1 MFLPGAL
8 YATSDMNLVN
18 VAVHG
23 GHRLL
28 YIGDSFE
35 MPKEINFVDAVAFT
49 PNYKTMCAIIENNT
63 QMMQQFY
70 YENLSAGPA
79 QELFAIILA
88 VLRKGVNI
96 TMFFPPDSLQLQYPT
111 LLLQYIEQVLGIQT
125 GTDKILPAYNENY
138 NVKNMRLMYIFKLI
152 SWKEMLLVCEEVDPL
167 LMQRFKEDL
176 CPIYGLDQN
185 ISDLDMM
192 NEIEKIKK
200 HLQNELQK
208 PARLFSR
215 VEENK

>member
-8 YATSDMNLVN
+8 YATSDMNVVN

-152 SWKEMLLVCEEVDPL
+152 NWKEMLLVCEEVDPL

>member
-8 YATSDMNLVN
+8 YATSDMNVVN

-88 VLRKGVNI
+88 VLRQAVNI
-96 TMFFPPDSLQLQYPT
+96 TMFFPPDSLQLQ
-111 LLLQYIEQVLGIQT
+111 
-125 GTDKILPAYNENY
+125 
-138 NVKNMRLMYIFKLI
+138 
-152 SWKEMLLVCEEVDPL
+152 
-167 LMQRFKEDL
+167 
-176 CPIYGLDQN
+176 
-185 ISDLDMM
+185 
-192 NEIEKIKK
+192 
-200 HLQNELQK
+200 
-208 PARLFSR
+208 
-215 VEENK
+215 

>member
-8 YATSDMNLVN
+8 YATSDINVVN
-18 VAVHG
+18 VAAHG
-23 GHRLL
+23 GHKLL

-35 MPKEINFVDAVAFT
+35 MPKEFNFVDAVAFT
-49 PNYKTMCAIIENNT
+49 PNYKTICVIIENNT
-63 QMMQQFY
+63 QMMQQSY

-79 QELFAIILA
+79 QELFAVILA
-88 VLRKGVNI
+88 ALRKGINI
-96 TMFFPPDSLQLQYPT
+96 TMFFPPDSLQLQYPS
-111 LLLQYIEQVLGIQT
+111 LLLQYIEQVHRIQT

-138 NVKNMRLMYIFKLI
+138 NLKNMRLMYIFKLI
-152 SWKEMLLVCEEVDPL
+152 NWKEMLLVCEEVDPL

-176 CPIYGLDQN
+176 CPIYGLDQS

-215 VEENK
+215 VEGSK

>member
-1 MFLPGAL
+1 
-8 YATSDMNLVN
+8 
-18 VAVHG
+18 
-23 GHRLL
+23 
-28 YIGDSFE
+28 
-35 MPKEINFVDAVAFT
+35 
-49 PNYKTMCAIIENNT
+49 
-63 QMMQQFY
+63 
-70 YENLSAGPA
+70 
-79 QELFAIILA
+79 
-88 VLRKGVNI
+88 
-96 TMFFPPDSLQLQYPT
+96 
-111 LLLQYIEQVLGIQT
+111 
-125 GTDKILPAYNENY
+125 
-138 NVKNMRLMYIFKLI
+138 
-152 SWKEMLLVCEEVDPL
+152 MLLVCEEVDPL